1 METKF
6 YVGQKC
12 KSIQLGDCEVIEI
25 NGGDYPVRCRNKDG
39 KEEIYNLKGEYSY
52 SDIAPCLYPAESF
65 PFEPP
70 FKERMMEVSDDG
82 ISWWNEVVISNI
94 NGRFQQKASTG
105 KGVLANWKY
114 AREIASEPS
123 QDEIRQQIIDLG
135 NQMSEL
141 TKKLK

>member
-25 NGGDYPVRCRNKDG
+25 NGGEYPVRCRNKDG

-65 PFEPP
+65 PFEP
-70 FKERMMEVSDDG
+70 FKERKMEESN
-82 ISWWNEVVISNI
+82 NEVYWEERKVI
-94 NGRFQQKASTG
+94 GVF
-105 KGVLANWKY
+105 KGFFIAENKFDAANYPVFRKY

-123 QDEIRQQIIDLG
+123 QDEIRQQII
-135 NQMSEL
+135 EL